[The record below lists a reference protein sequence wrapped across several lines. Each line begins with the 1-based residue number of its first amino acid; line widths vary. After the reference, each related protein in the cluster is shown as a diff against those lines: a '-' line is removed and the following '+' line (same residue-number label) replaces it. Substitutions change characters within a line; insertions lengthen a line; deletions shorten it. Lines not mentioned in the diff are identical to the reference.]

1 MANTIFTG
9 RYKGTPKG
17 RMPSHFVTLCLC
29 DMVTNKVSAN
39 TLTLMV
45 DPGDETDLEYFE
57 KLIHKQVE
65 KMFARLAIKNSAC
78 RAPREKKV
86 PRSTAPIALLTA
98 GTEVPR
104 G

>member
-1 MANTIFTG
+1 MGNTIFTG

-45 DPGDETDLEYFE
+45 DPGCEVDLEDFE
-57 KLIHKQVE
+57 VMVKKQVSV
-65 KMFARLAIKNSAC
+65 MFARLASKNSAC
-78 RAPREKKV
+78 RAPRSKKGS
-86 PRSTAPIALLTA
+86 RSTVPIALLTA
-98 GTEVPR
+98 GTEVAP
-104 G
+104 